1 MQCKEKLSFDDLK
14 KIFKKENKSKQL
26 LGLEYERLP
35 VDKNS
40 KEAISY
46 YGENGICEI
55 LKEFAKTD
63 NWDYILDEN
72 EIIGLKKIHDTITLE
87 PGAQIE
93 LSLEPQKTVRD
104 IKNKIDDINT
114 GLKSVFDKY
123 RVELLNYGIF
133 PETTYKNIKLIP
145 KKRYNYMMKYLWGI
159 LSDVMMRETAGIQ
172 IGVDYSDENDG
183 IKKFNLANK
192 LSPFMTAMC
201 SNSKIRGGVDTGYK
215 SFRALAWLNTDN
227 ERCGFATKFK
237 PGMTFDNYIKTLLEV
252 PMIYIVRDGK
262 YINIDG
268 KINFKNFM
276 QSGYNGYYPKIKD
289 FELHANMFFPE
300 VRLRNYIEIR
310 NHDCVGEKY
319 IYSLLSFYKGI
330 FYNPDAMKETEE
342 LLKKFSYNDIAEF
355 RYNAPR
361 FGLDTKI
368 KGYVIKDITKELL
381 KIGENSLKLN
391 NDEDVEFIYPI
402 IELNSKNLTPAD
414 INICVTNR

>member
-1 MQCKEKLSFDDLK
+1 M
-14 KIFKKENKSKQL
+14 
-26 LGLEYERLP
+26 
-35 VDKNS
+35 
-40 KEAISY
+40 
-46 YGENGICEI
+46 
-55 LKEFAKTD
+55 
-63 NWDYILDEN
+63 
-72 EIIGLKKIHDTITLE
+72 
-87 PGAQIE
+87 
-93 LSLEPQKTVRD
+93 
-104 IKNKIDDINT
+104 
-114 GLKSVFDKY
+114 
-123 RVELLNYGIF
+123 
-133 PETTYKNIKLIP
+133 
-145 KKRYNYMMKYLWGI
+145 
-159 LSDVMMRETAGIQ
+159 IQ
-172 IGVDYSDENDG
+172 
-183 IKKFNLANK
+183 
-192 LSPFMTAMC
+192 SPFMTAMC

-252 PMIYIVRDGK
+252 PMIYIIRDGK